1 MLEIGIN
8 YKEYL
13 TKLKKEELV
22 KIITIYNKLC
32 DIFECEK
39 ISDTKS
45 KKDILINNIVNVKDN
60 YLKYIIMSL
69 DLKDYED
76 LKKILKKNDTKTL
89 NEHKELINYLKDCF
103 IIFQNDNLEVPND
116 LDFKNCFKNKEI
128 QNYLKKWNIRLK
140 KKCLLVLN

>member
-45 KKDILINNIVNVKDN
+45 KKDILINKHSIKTIFF
-60 YLKYIIMSL
+60 LSL
-69 DLKDYED
+69 YHL
-76 LKKILKKNDTKTL
+76 LTL
-89 NEHKELINYLKDCF
+89 NRVGGGD
-103 IIFQNDNLEVPND
+103 
-116 LDFKNCFKNKEI
+116 
-128 QNYLKKWNIRLK
+128 
-140 KKCLLVLN
+140 

>member
-39 ISDTKS
+39 NGISCLVAKPRS
-45 KKDILINNIVNVKDN
+45 GG
-60 YLKYIIMSL
+60 
-69 DLKDYED
+69 
-76 LKKILKKNDTKTL
+76 LKKEESFSRKEFKYDKDAHHMIAAKVAEGSMQLLKNDGAVL
-89 NEHKELINYLKDCF
+89 PI
-103 IIFQNDNLEVPND
+103 
-116 LDFKNCFKNKEI
+116 
-128 QNYLKKWNIRLK
+128 KKG
-140 KKCLLVLN
+140 